1 MLRPQKDDLWALLI
15 VLLMVGVVVVHYGP
29 QIFLH

>member
-1 MLRPQKDDLWALLI
+1 MLKPQRSDLWALLV
-15 VLLMVGVVVVHYGP
+15 VLLMIGVVVVHYGP